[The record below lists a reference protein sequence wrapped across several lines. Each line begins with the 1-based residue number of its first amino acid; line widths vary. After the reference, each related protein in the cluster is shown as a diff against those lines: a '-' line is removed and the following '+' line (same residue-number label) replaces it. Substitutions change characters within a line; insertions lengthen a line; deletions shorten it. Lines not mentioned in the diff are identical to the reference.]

1 MVDQAVGDEA
11 RRYEIG
17 CGAKIVQGSGGF
29 ATHSGDAQVGWTPQQ
44 AAAEALQ
51 PLLHRLH
58 AVGARHNQP
67 VEVLQFQEGIIQRS
81 PVVGRADHQGG
92 EVEHL
97 CALGFQ
103 QSPGFPQL
111 VGGAGHHHRAV
122 LQRLAQAMGS
132 RSSLTMPWA
141 LVRKAWA
148 STGRP
153 WVSSRVMAVR
163 KAAREPSMSPPSSRA
178 TARF

>member
-11 RRYEIG
+11 WRHEIG
-17 CGAKIVQGSGGF
+17 CGAKVFQGSGGF
-29 ATHSGDAQVGWTPQQ
+29 ATHSGDAQVGGTPQQ

-58 AVGARHNQP
+58 AIGAGDHQP
-67 VEVLQFQEGIIQRS
+67 VEVLQFREGIIQRS
-81 PVVGRADHQGG
+81 PVVGRANHQGG
-92 EVEHL
+92 EVEHVR
-97 CALGFQ
+97 ALGLQ
-103 QSPGFPQL
+103 QSPGFPLL